1 MSFLI
6 SSKSIILIEILEE
19 IERVFAIYKD
29 KKKKKKNKN
38 VTLKRPIK

>member
-29 KKKKKKNKN
+29 KKKKNKN

>member
-29 KKKKKKNKN
+29 KKKKKNKN
-38 VTLKRPIK
+38 VPLKRPIK

>member
-19 IERVFAIYKD
+19 IARVFTIYKE
-29 KKKKKKNKN
+29 KK
-38 VTLKRPIK
+38 TRM

>member
-38 VTLKRPIK
+38 VPLKRPIK